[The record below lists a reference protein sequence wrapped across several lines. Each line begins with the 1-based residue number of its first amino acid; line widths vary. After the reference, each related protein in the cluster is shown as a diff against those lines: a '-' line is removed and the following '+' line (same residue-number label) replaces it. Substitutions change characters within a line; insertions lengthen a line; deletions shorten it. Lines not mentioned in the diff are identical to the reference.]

1 MSDNPDNDQVDTLD
15 EETEDQIRARMRALA
30 HDVAERADTDAALE
44 RMSRRS
50 GPSTARLLAIA
61 ACLLAVVALAVAL
74 AADPE
79 TVGTTDQPPT
89 TDCLTTEGALAP
101 TLTPGGE
108 MKTRIAAP
116 VATAATAIM
125 LIGACSD
132 DGPTLIARGDDVEMV
147 GEAGIAEA
155 TLNLDAQEEDGEVTG
170 EFRVGDYV
178 HTVQCADTSTD
189 GLVILGGEVT
199 ASPDG
204 EIALGALDALIIREG
219 DPDSVAIIGN
229 ESGEASCAALLE
241 SIPEDFLDDDSNFH
255 DVQNGSDIET
265 G

>member
-1 MSDNPDNDQVDTLD
+1 MSDNHDNDQVDTLD
-15 EETEDQIRARMRALA
+15 EETDDQIRARMRALG
-30 HDVAERADTDAALE
+30 HDAAERADTDAALE
-44 RMSRRS
+44 HMSRRS
-50 GPSTARLLAIA
+50 APSVARLLAIA
-61 ACLLAVVALAVAL
+61 ACVVALAALAVAL
-74 AADPE
+74 VPDFDAVD
-79 TVGTTDQPPT
+79 TTDQSPT

-101 TLTPGGE
+101 APTPGGE
-108 MKTRIAAP
+108 MKTRFAAP
-116 VATAATAIM
+116 VATTATAIM

-132 DGPTLIARGDDVEMV
+132 DGSTLLARGEDVEMV
-147 GEAGIAEA
+147 GQAGIAET
-155 TLNLDAQEEDGEVTG
+155 TLNVDAQEQDGEATG

-204 EIALGALDALIIREG
+204 ELALGALDALIIKEG

-229 ESGEASCAALLE
+229 ESGAASCTALLE

-255 DVQNGSDIET
+255 DLQNGSDIET